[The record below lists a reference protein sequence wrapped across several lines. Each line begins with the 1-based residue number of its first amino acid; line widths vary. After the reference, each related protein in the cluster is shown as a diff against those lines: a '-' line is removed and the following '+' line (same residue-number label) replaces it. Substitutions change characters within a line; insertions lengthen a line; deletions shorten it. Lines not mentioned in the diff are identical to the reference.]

1 MGRCSP
7 MLGYTVWG
15 TQSRGRRFS
24 FTPLARHLCGVQYQ
38 QCTAPYRSEPK
49 EKYKTSTWCTVI
61 RHSTFQQ
68 LLVAPPPRAMAVR
81 APSGLSCSPASS
93 FSAALSL
100 CLAHSSCSDWV
111 ATSHFTGLIVN
122 QASPLAFP
130 GLLDWRQG
138 PLLDCCHRH
147 LSIQLSLIICTR
159 AAGAVIICLPVYMC
173 VLYLACGTIPA
184 MCRHSGSSYSLHD

>member
-1 MGRCSP
+1 MVHSGTTLYLPAATGR
-7 MLGYTVWG
+7 
-15 TQSRGRRFS
+15 
-24 FTPLARHLCGVQYQ
+24 
-38 QCTAPYRSEPK
+38 
-49 EKYKTSTWCTVI
+49 
-61 RHSTFQQ
+61 
-68 LLVAPPPRAMAVR
+68 
-81 APSGLSCSPASS
+81 PSSSCYGCESS
-93 FSAALSL
+93 FWTVLLTCLLFLSSSFSL

-147 LSIQLSLIICTR
+147 LSIPLSLIICTR

-173 VLYLACGTIPA
+173 VLYLACGTMPA
-184 MCRHSGSSYSLHD
+184 VWRHSGSSYSLHD